1 MHIIKLHIF
10 SSLIFFVLQP
20 ALLILLLIALFKKNE
35 QMAKIILGTN
45 LFLYAVLFLSYFT
58 GEATKNMISNFPAV
72 TDEVLDPHENAA
84 RILFYLSIAATL
96 LTAAAFKFFNKK
108 IFIKIFCGLL
118 VCLTVYQVHVSI
130 LGLKI
135 RHTEIRNQVQHFNMD
150 ED

>member
-1 MHIIKLHIF
+1 
-10 SSLIFFVLQP
+10 
-20 ALLILLLIALFKKNE
+20 
-35 QMAKIILGTN
+35 MAKIILGTN